1 MARSKALTN
10 AAEVNHKL
18 QEQLAAAQ
26 AEISQYKQREAARRK
41 ATTTKNLI
49 ARPHGQPG
57 RDYNLQTEMRLAKD
71 TVHFRRLHASEL
83 SKVCDARLTYKFRQ
97 RIVKD
102 RVHQELDV
110 STTISKQDKTRV
122 DATVIKIGKIAPYFR
137 RFAGLWPVRNM
148 IRTYLLNMQ
157 NRRRTDLESE
167 KEWTEDNANGV
178 DPDEEEREGDADE
191 DKQAEADDEDVDEQS
206 GEEDATGKGEGEGEY
221 SDEEDEE
228 ISILAKRKAPV
239 SAPKTTKA
247 ALKNNTASGQK
258 RKAADPPADASAAKK
273 HKPAPSTPKRSP
285 PSRAKNPTAK
295 VLTWADVPAEC
306 PAVLCEDDLPAEQND
321 RLLALFQRLEDL
333 CFNVGP
339 QGRGVSL
346 LHLEICAAITEEK
359 KKANYLRIGAHNEW
373 PLDIDFAA
381 VVPRILELKETVLD
395 MFRDPEIL
403 WDCPIFQHFLRN
415 INHKLFL
422 FCKSESKANFKKA
435 VLGRRCGYYGPK
447 GDDEDDAVTYEL
459 HRKNIRAMK
468 GGTNHIFSQAFPY
481 IKLDEKK
488 PKPKTEKAPRPQG
501 LSLLDFEEP
510 NPNPKKRPVPKP
522 KNKVVTSAEAKKEN
536 TAPAFGGYGLRSQ
549 KAKLAE

>member
-26 AEISQYKQREAARRK
+26 AEISKYKQREAARRK

-83 SKVCDARLTYKFRQ
+83 SK

-157 NRRRTDLESE
+157 NRRRTDLE
-167 KEWTEDNANGV
+167 N
-178 DPDEEEREGDADE
+178 EEEREGDADE
-191 DKQAEADDEDVDEQS
+191 DKEAEADDEDVDEPS
-206 GEEDATGKGEGEGEY
+206 GEEDATGEGEC

-228 ISILAKRKAPV
+228 ISILAKHKAPV

-273 HKPAPSTPKRSP
+273 HKPALSTPKHNP
-285 PSRAKNPTAK
+285 PSRAKKPRAK

-321 RLLALFQRLEDL
+321 GKAL
-333 CFNVGP
+333 NPSVKTHSG
-339 QGRGVSL
+339 GVS
-346 LHLEICAAITEEK
+346 TS
-359 KKANYLRIGAHNEW
+359 RV
-373 PLDIDFAA
+373 IDDTHPECFAT
-381 VVPRILELKETVLD
+381 L
-395 MFRDPEIL
+395 
-403 WDCPIFQHFLRN
+403 N
-415 INHKLFL
+415 
-422 FCKSESKANFKKA
+422 
-435 VLGRRCGYYGPK
+435 
-447 GDDEDDAVTYEL
+447 
-459 HRKNIRAMK
+459 
-468 GGTNHIFSQAFPY
+468 
-481 IKLDEKK
+481 
-488 PKPKTEKAPRPQG
+488 
-501 LSLLDFEEP
+501 
-510 NPNPKKRPVPKP
+510 
-522 KNKVVTSAEAKKEN
+522 AEC
-536 TAPAFGGYGLRSQ
+536 Y
-549 KAKLAE
+549 LAESALAVETGINYSTAVALGARRL